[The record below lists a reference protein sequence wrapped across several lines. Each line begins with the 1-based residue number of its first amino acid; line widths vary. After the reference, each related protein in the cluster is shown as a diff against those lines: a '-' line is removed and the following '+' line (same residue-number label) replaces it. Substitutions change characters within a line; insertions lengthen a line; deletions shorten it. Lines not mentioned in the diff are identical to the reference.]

1 MTEGQELELSRVDAA
16 SFISLSRSGAIL
28 AGVLQARGGSENGW
42 E

>member
-1 MTEGQELELSRVDAA
+1 MTEAQELELSRVYAP
-16 SFISLSRSGAIL
+16 SFIGLSRSGAIL